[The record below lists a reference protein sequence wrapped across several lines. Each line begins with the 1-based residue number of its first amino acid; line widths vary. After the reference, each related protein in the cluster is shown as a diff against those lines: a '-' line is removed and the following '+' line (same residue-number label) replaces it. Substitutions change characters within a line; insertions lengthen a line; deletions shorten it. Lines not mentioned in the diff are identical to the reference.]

1 MYKYTLNIS
10 FLNGNQIIIRNIAW
24 IYKISIMF
32 AKIT

>member
-10 FLNGNQIIIRNIAW
+10 FLNENQINIRYDAHN
-24 IYKISIMF
+24 YKISIMF